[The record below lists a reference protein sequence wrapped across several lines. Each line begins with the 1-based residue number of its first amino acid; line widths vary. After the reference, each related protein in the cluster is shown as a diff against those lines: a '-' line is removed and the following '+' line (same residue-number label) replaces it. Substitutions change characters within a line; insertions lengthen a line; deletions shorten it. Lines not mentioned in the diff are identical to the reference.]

1 MLAKIWKK
9 LLLAICI
16 IAVLFN
22 ITAKL
27 VNRISLE
34 KAIKSTPEGVNLKE
48 VLNITDE
55 QKTVEKEKKSSVSEY
70 KTVEEAQAEM
80 KAKKNE
86 PENIQVNEIEE
97 VKQQEEIPETPEN
110 SEEET
115 RTTGGQII
123 DIVTDAVTN
132 AKEQTKELY

>member
-1 MLAKIWKK
+1 MLAKVWKK

-34 KAIKSTPEGVNLKE
+34 KAIKSTPEGVDLKE

-55 QKTVEKEKKSSVSEY
+55 QKTVEPEKKSSVSEY
-70 KTVEEAQAEM
+70 KTVEEARAEM
-80 KAKKNE
+80 QANQQE
-86 PENIQVNEIEE
+86 TENIQVKEIEE
-97 VKQQEEIPETPEN
+97 VEQQEENSEAVEN

-115 RTTGGQII
+115 KSTGGQII

>member
-1 MLAKIWKK
+1 
-9 LLLAICI
+9 
-16 IAVLFN
+16 
-22 ITAKL
+22 
-27 VNRISLE
+27 
-34 KAIKSTPEGVNLKE
+34 
-48 VLNITDE
+48 
-55 QKTVEKEKKSSVSEY
+55 
-70 KTVEEAQAEM
+70 M